1 MSIEPRSPADA
12 TRRVAAIDIG
22 SNSIRLVVADALP
35 GGQFRIIDEERRST
49 RLVRQLGTT
58 GRLDE
63 PAIDETIEGLR
74 HFKKLLEG
82 LEVREHRTIATC
94 AVREAANGVEF
105 VRRAEDEANIE
116 VEVISSEEE
125 ALFAF
130 RSVQRAF
137 DISDRN
143 VAVVDI
149 GGGSTEVVFAS
160 AGHVEKIY
168 STRLGA
174 VRMTELFGTRD
185 TLFGEDCDLLL
196 SEVERELK
204 RVVKKRPFI
213 PQIMYGT
220 GGTFT
225 ALASMIIAARKE
237 DTQML
242 WGYRVTRADV
252 RHMLNRLSNLSPKA
266 RRNIPGL
273 NSDRADIIV
282 AGLAIIDRVMVRL
295 RTNILRVHTGGVRE
309 GLLLSMTESMTPAR
323 QDEGDSTQA
332 SEQFAASCGA
342 DLAHARHVAKLAIE
356 ILDQLHGVVP
366 FTPADRRILNHAAIL
381 QDVGYLIN
389 YKQHHQHSY
398 QLIVNSNLP
407 GLRRHELELIANV
420 ARYHRGAL
428 PKNKHV
434 NYRKL
439 PKDVRLRVLQLSTI
453 LRLAGALDR
462 GYLQRV
468 NSVAVEVFPERVALT
483 VHADEEVDLELWSAR
498 GKGELFEKVFGRSLS
513 VLSSH
518 GDSTPLQQVTSGN
531 GLREAHPGS
540 PEPRSP
546 LSSKGSARDT

>member
-1 MSIEPRSPADA
+1 MVSHEVRTPVEAA
-12 TRRVAAIDIG
+12 RRVAAIDIG

-58 GRLDE
+58 GRLDD
-63 PAIDETIEGLR
+63 PAINDTIEGLR
-74 HFKKLLEG
+74 HFRKLLVG
-82 LEVREHRTIATC
+82 LEVAEHRTIATC
-94 AVREAANGVEF
+94 AVREAANGMEF
-105 VRRAEDEANIE
+105 VRRAREEAE
-116 VEVISSEEE
+116 MDVEVISSDEE

-168 STRLGA
+168 STRLGT

-185 TLFGEDCDLLL
+185 ALFAEDCDLLL
-196 SEVERELK
+196 NEVERELK
-204 RVVKKRPFI
+204 RTVKKRPFI

-242 WGYRVTRADV
+242 WGYRITRADV
-252 RHMLNRLSNLSPKA
+252 RHMLNRLSSLSPKA
-266 RRNIPGL
+266 RRSVPGL

-309 GLLLSMTESMTPAR
+309 GLLLSMTEKLTPA
-323 QDEGDSTQA
+323 QHDERDSTRA
-332 SEQFAASCGA
+332 SEQFAISCGA
-342 DLAHARHVAKLAIE
+342 DLAHARHVARLANQ
-356 ILDQLHGVVP
+356 ILDQLQEITSL
-366 FTPADRRILNHAAIL
+366 TPADRRILTHAALL

-389 YKQHHQHSY
+389 YKQHHKHSY

-428 PKNKHV
+428 PKNKHM

-468 NSVAVEVFPERVALT
+468 NSLKIEVFPDRATLT
-483 VHADEEVDLELWSAR
+483 VHATEDADLELWSAR
-498 GKGELFEKVFGRSLS
+498 GKSELFEKVFGRSLL
-513 VLSSH
+513 VLSGQSQ
-518 GDSTPLQQVTSGN
+518 PAN
-531 GLREAHPGS
+531 GSKDAPATGLTCSSNPRTTEPCRPATAAHEA
-540 PEPRSP
+540 
-546 LSSKGSARDT
+546 